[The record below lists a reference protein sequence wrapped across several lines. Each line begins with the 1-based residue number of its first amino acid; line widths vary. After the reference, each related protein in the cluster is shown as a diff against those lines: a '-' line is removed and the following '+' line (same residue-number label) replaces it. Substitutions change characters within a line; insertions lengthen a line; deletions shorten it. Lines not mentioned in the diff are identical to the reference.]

1 MKLVLKDAKQ
11 QKRVN
16 IEHTWPVLLLT
27 QLTERTRMPLPHV
40 TEHLDHI
47 PEKHKITYLK
57 PNRSK
62 IKRSTFLEY
71 FLYEFADEFSN

>member
-40 TEHLDHI
+40 TEHPDHI
-47 PEKHKITYLK
+47 PEKH
-57 PNRSK
+57 
-62 IKRSTFLEY
+62 
-71 FLYEFADEFSN
+71 